1 VPDSA
6 GVTLVPAF
14 SGLGAP
20 HWDRELRASLSGMTG
35 GTTRA
40 HVARAALDAVAH
52 QVCDIVDVIG
62 AEGSTLTVLRADG
75 GATAGD
81 LLMQT
86 QADLLGVP
94 VEVAAAAE
102 VSALGAA
109 QLAWQALGVDADWGE
124 RRAPARTFWPEI
136 SDAERQERR
145 RAWRRAIRT

>member
-1 VPDSA
+1 
-6 GVTLVPAF
+6 
-14 SGLGAP
+14 
-20 HWDRELRASLSGMTG
+20 MTG

-52 QVCDIVDVIG
+52 QVCDIADVLG
-62 AEGSTLTVLRADG
+62 GEGSPLSVLRADG

-102 VSALGAA
+102 VSALGTA
-109 QLAWQALGVDADWGE
+109 QLAWQALGVAADWAE
-124 RRAPARTFWPEI
+124 RRQPARTFRPDI
-136 SDAERQERR
+136 SDIERHERR
-145 RAWRRAIRT
+145 DAWRRAIARPSAAVQP